1 MHCRAPIV
9 SSEPDIVQCEWFY
22 SVKNENVEGFMP
34 LQCQNVS
41 EIFFEGVLLEKLSD
55 QNVHVLYKLL
65 GMPSLSQRLHP

>member
-22 SVKNENVEGFMP
+22 SVKNENVEGFML